1 MASYERRLLRRQE
14 SKVWG
19 NPDDSEALP
28 GKGSTRACG
37 RTLLGEV
44 ESFDECLKAG
54 LGPDVVE
61 QGHVLE
67 VSDDGQ
73 QVALS
78 SHEHTDPLVVAK
90 VTAGL
95 HNTVCR
101 CPGRKGAGRSKQQSL
116 QVPQKTMSCPLKPIV
131 VETITEFP
139 DSSN

>member
-101 CPGRKGAGRSKQQSL
+101 CLVEKGLGGRNSSRFR
-116 QVPQKTMSCPLKPIV
+116 CPKKR
-131 VETITEFP
+131 
-139 DSSN
+139 